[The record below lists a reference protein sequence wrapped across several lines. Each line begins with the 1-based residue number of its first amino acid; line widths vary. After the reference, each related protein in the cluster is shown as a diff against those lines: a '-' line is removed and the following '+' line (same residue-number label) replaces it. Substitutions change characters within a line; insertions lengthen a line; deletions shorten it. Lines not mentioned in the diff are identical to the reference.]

1 MMQFYLEMAL
11 ITVYFHEIII
21 YFIQAHIIKYTLC
34 LFISTQ
40 YSYAHLILNL

>member
-1 MMQFYLEMAL
+1 MMPFYLEMAL

-21 YFIQAHIIKYTLC
+21 YFIQAHIIEYTLC

-40 YSYAHLILNL
+40 YP